1 MLIKQKGNRYYRYS
15 WAQMRSFPIKKS
27 EALEL
32 IKSGEAELVEAF
44 ITDPTPQSI
53 ETETVK
59 QETEDVQKELQTTN
73 VVSLNSI
80 REAKN
85 EKENITK
92 AKEHFT
98 KDILP
103 NLNLNDMKNLINL
116 SSKKDETGFQEEMMR
131 IVLRMSI
138 EEGISHLNQIK

>member
-1 MLIKQKGNRYYRYS
+1 MMLIKQKGNRYYRYS

-32 IKSGEAELVEAF
+32 IKNDEAELVEAF
-44 ITDPTPQSI
+44 ITDPTPEPI
-53 ETETVK
+53 ETEETK
-59 QETEDVQKELQTTN
+59 QEIKEIQVESETTN

-85 EKENITK
+85 EKESIAK

-98 KDILP
+98 KNILP
-103 NLNLNDMKNLINL
+103 NLNSNDMKTLL
-116 SSKKDETGFQEEMMR
+116 DFASRKDETGFQDEMMR
-131 IVLRMSI
+131 IVLRMSV
-138 EEGISHLNQIK
+138 EEGVFHTN

>member
-1 MLIKQKGNRYYRYS
+1 MMLIKQKGNRYYRYS

-32 IKSGEAELVEAF
+32 IKNGEADLVEAF
-44 ITDPTPQSI
+44 ITDPTPRSI
-53 ETETVK
+53 EAEVTK
-59 QETEDVQKELQTTN
+59 QEIEDVQEEVKTTN
-73 VVSLNSI
+73 VVSLNSL

-98 KDILP
+98 NNILP

-116 SSKKDETGFQEEMMR
+116 SSKKDSKGFQEEMMR

-138 EEGISHLNQIK
+138 TAVE

>member
-1 MLIKQKGNRYYRYS
+1 MMMLIKQKGNRYYRYS

-32 IKSGEAELVEAF
+32 IKNDEAELVEAF
-44 ITDPTPQSI
+44 ITDPTPEPI
-53 ETETVK
+53 ETEETK
-59 QETEDVQKELQTTN
+59 QEIKEIQVESETTN

-85 EKENITK
+85 EKERIAK

-98 KDILP
+98 KNILP
-103 NLNLNDMKNLINL
+103 NLNSNDMKTLL
-116 SSKKDETGFQEEMMR
+116 DFASREDETGFQDEMMR

-138 EEGISHLNQIK
+138 EEGVFHTN

>member
-1 MLIKQKGNRYYRYS
+1 MMMLIKQKGNRYYRYS

-32 IKSGEAELVEAF
+32 IKNDEAELVEAF
-44 ITDPTPQSI
+44 ITDPTPEPI
-53 ETETVK
+53 ETEETK
-59 QETEDVQKELQTTN
+59 QEIKEIQVESETTN

-85 EKENITK
+85 EKESIAK

-98 KDILP
+98 KNILP
-103 NLNLNDMKNLINL
+103 NLNSNDMKTLL
-116 SSKKDETGFQEEMMR
+116 DFASREDETGFQDEMMR

-138 EEGISHLNQIK
+138 EESVFHTN